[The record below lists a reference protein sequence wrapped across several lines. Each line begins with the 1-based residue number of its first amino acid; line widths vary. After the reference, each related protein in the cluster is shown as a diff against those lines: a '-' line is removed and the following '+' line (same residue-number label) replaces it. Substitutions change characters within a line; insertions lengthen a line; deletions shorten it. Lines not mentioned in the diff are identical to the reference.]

1 MLSSTK
7 DRKIFS
13 EANKLPQNSYQYQ
26 LYLSDQKAQI
36 SKLGLKRIHDLLPA
50 QVGTDADT
58 VTPRSPTGTDATYA
72 NILKFTELKLKNE
85 EKESTI
91 YGLFKSSLS
100 DSFASD
106 IRTIESDPANDT
118 DKKKTYAIIAL
129 MNTKTAA
136 TRDATNANLNNELS
150 QLPVVTKH
158 KTSLD
163 TLILFNYFNELYY
176 LNNNNTLYPFDTLK
190 TMYLNKL
197 ASDPGS
203 ETSLQREA
211 IINKTDTT
219 DWNTFYNYFSNY
231 LTTRTA
237 LSTNSHPTTVTT
249 VPTAP
254 AAIPTPIATLG
265 NVNNS
270 TMQPINGYPA
280 PQFVNQYNQQP
291 YGMPYPA
298 QRWDTSN
305 QQGGYNGRRSSNSR
319 LSSSNNRG
327 SRNNNRGY
335 HPYEPL
341 NQMPPNANQ
350 SNQSRNQQHG
360 RNGQNMNPSRNN
372 GRQQQQQQYHQ
383 NNRNGQQ
390 PQQQQQQQQGNRN
403 QNYGNNNNSQD
414 PRNNTLASQ
423 FQINNANNNGN
434 QQQSSYNNN
443 EQLVQQIMQHSV
455 NKTQVREL
463 DYDHWNNDYSD
474 NYDYDDDDNI
484 VILPVNNTYSDVEDE
499 D

>member
-1 MLSSTK
+1 MLSSIK
-7 DRKIFS
+7 DRKSFS
-13 EANKLPQNSYQYQ
+13 EANKLQQNSYQYQ
-26 LYLSDQKAQI
+26 LYLVDQNAQI

-50 QVGTDADT
+50 QVGTDEDT
-58 VTPRSPTGTDATYA
+58 VTPRSPTGADASYA
-72 NILKFTELKLKNE
+72 NMLKFNELKLKNE

-106 IRTIESDPANDT
+106 IRTIENDPANDT

-129 MNTKTAA
+129 MNAKTAA

-176 LNNNNTLYPFDTLK
+176 SNNNNTLYPFDTLK

-211 IINKTDTT
+211 ILGTSYT
-219 DWNTFYNYFSNY
+219 DWNTFYNHFSNY

-237 LSTNSHPTTVTT
+237 LATNSHPTTVIS

-280 PQFVNQYNQQP
+280 PQFANQYNQLQ
-291 YGMPYPA
+291 YGMPHPA
-298 QRWDTSN
+298 QRWNTSN
-305 QQGGYNGRRSSNSR
+305 QQGGGNSGGRYSPSTRYNSQNRST
-319 LSSSNNRG
+319 
-327 SRNNNRGY
+327 RNNNRGY
-335 HPYEPL
+335 HPYEPS

-350 SNQSRNQQHG
+350 SNQSRNQQQG

-390 PQQQQQQQQGNRN
+390 PQQQQQGNRN

-423 FQINNANNNGN
+423 FQINSANNNGN
-434 QQQSSYNNN
+434 QQQSSSNNN
-443 EQLVQQIMQHSV
+443 EQLVQQILQHSV
-455 NKTQVREL
+455 NRTQFREL
-463 DYDHWNNDYSD
+463 DYDHWYDDYS
-474 NYDYDDDDNI
+474 NSYDYDDDDNI
-484 VILPVNNTYSDVEDE
+484 VILPVNNTYSDVDDE